1 MWTSNVLAFER
12 NNFGLVKVTHPER
25 QDRSMQRCKSI
36 GPQRISV
43 LCWRWYS
50 SVITG
55 FSFFCSMPILKSI
68 LSSTGVSGL
77 LCWPILFIFCFS
89 RVTWIVG
96 NSWQNASKVNRT
108 STCPMLPSAL
118 RGRVSSNTC
127 SSQVVLIRDRKNLH
141 LNCENLHMSERFFF
155 LLLTHH
161 SATAKFSCD
170 ADLPID
176 EDAADGAVAFEPAPF
191 HSNTEEQSHC
201 TQGNVDRIS

>member
-55 FSFFCSMPILKSI
+55 FSFFCSVPMLKSI
-68 LSSTGVSGL
+68 LSSTGVSGVL
-77 LCWPILFIFCFS
+77 WWPILFIFCFN

-127 SSQVVLIRDRKNLH
+127 SSQVVLIWDRKKSIYLTFYTQLYLFCNFKKH
-141 LNCENLHMSERFFF
+141 KFAKNPSFF
-155 LLLTHH
+155 
-161 SATAKFSCD
+161 
-170 ADLPID
+170 
-176 EDAADGAVAFEPAPF
+176 
-191 HSNTEEQSHC
+191 Q
-201 TQGNVDRIS
+201 